1 MDAAAFT
8 NWRCWVHSAPRAIR
22 AKPLSPSVARVAAYC
37 VAFVSQARAATM
49 LELDVVTEIFDAG
62 QGVRRLQLARLSH
75 DNHEEDKAREERTVK
90 AGSKRKTVERQRG
103 SAKAPLVNED
113 ISRQADKTDDAY
125 EDNDLGT
132 EWRSIDRNEPMKNR
146 PKC

>member
-1 MDAAAFT
+1 
-8 NWRCWVHSAPRAIR
+8 
-22 AKPLSPSVARVAAYC
+22 
-37 VAFVSQARAATM
+37 M

-75 DNHEEDKAREERTVK
+75 DNHEEDKAPEERTVK
-90 AGSKRKTVERQRG
+90 AARKRKTVERQRG

-132 EWRSIDRNEPMKNR
+132 EWRSIDPNEPMKNR

>member
-1 MDAAAFT
+1 MEW
-8 NWRCWVHSAPRAIR
+8 WRCWVHSAPRAIR
-22 AKPLSPSVARVAAYC
+22 AKPLSPSVARAWLHLRSC
-37 VAFVSQARAATM
+37 AFVSQARAATM

-75 DNHEEDKAREERTVK
+75 DNHEEDKAPEERTVK
-90 AGSKRKTVERQRG
+90 AASKRKTVERQRG
-103 SAKAPLVNED
+103 SAKAPLVNDD
-113 ISRQADKTDDAY
+113 ISRQADRTDDPY

-132 EWRSIDRNEPMKNR
+132 EWRGGIDPNGRMKNR